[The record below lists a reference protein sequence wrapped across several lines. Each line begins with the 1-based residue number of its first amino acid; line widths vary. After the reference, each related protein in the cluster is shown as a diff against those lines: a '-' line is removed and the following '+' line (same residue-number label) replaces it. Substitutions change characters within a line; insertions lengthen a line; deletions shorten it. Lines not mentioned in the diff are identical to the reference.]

1 MCTSFSQGRVKIY
14 AFLFIYFMLILNK
27 NRLCTKSRDSPVS
40 ACLTHTPS
48 VHRLFPSS
56 SDISLLSPPIL
67 NGLTLSGVKLLPV
80 TSQCE
85 QQVIAVI
92 CPFLASVQ
100 IHVLSQQIINH
111 PQNMFWNTLVSL
123 QPSSSLIRLD
133 FCLSC
138 VFSKHIECL
147 SVLLWLVIP
156 AEPVLSRE
164 QRLRPSFPPSYS
176 QKGARLELNTCLVVS
191 FHIIHFKHWC
201 LDTCG
206 EVTCVLI
213 PRR

>member
-1 MCTSFSQGRVKIY
+1 MLMCTSFTQGHVKIY

-27 NRLCTKSRDSPVS
+27 NRLCTKSQNSPVS

-48 VHRLFPSS
+48 VHCLFPSS

-92 CPFLASVQ
+92 CPFLAFVQ

-111 PQNMFWNTLVSL
+111 PQKHVLKHSGL
-123 QPSSSLIRLD
+123 PSALILSHKVRFLS
-133 FCLSC
+133 FLCL
-138 VFSKHIECL
+138 
-147 SVLLWLVIP
+147 
-156 AEPVLSRE
+156 
-164 QRLRPSFPPSYS
+164 
-176 QKGARLELNTCLVVS
+176 
-191 FHIIHFKHWC
+191 
-201 LDTCG
+201 
-206 EVTCVLI
+206 
-213 PRR
+213 